1 MVRTFQKLYN
11 LRISFLYIGA
21 RIYIATNS
29 RGKILAKN
37 KCFIIMP
44 ISTPENLL
52 NNYSNDKYH
61 FEHVLEH
68 LLKPSLERVDLEP
81 ISPKT
86 KGSELIHGEI
96 IKNIEIA
103 DLVLCDMSTL
113 NPNVFFELGI
123 RTALNKPVCLIKD
136 DVTPKIPFDASI
148 INHHEYLSALS
159 PWTLDNEIN
168 DLVNHIEESQKR
180 NDDTNSLWKYFSLSS
195 TAHPVEPEEGI
206 DGKIDYLTMQIE
218 ALRDQLNPPKDMSDE
233 LIRSIFTIGNQHGD
247 NIEKY
252 ELSGDTLKIYLK
264 ERPSIGFTINVENM
278 SRVHGKKLQ
287 LMDSSGNLIQ

>member
-1 MVRTFQKLYN
+1 M
-11 LRISFLYIGA
+11 
-21 RIYIATNS
+21 
-29 RGKILAKN
+29 AKK

-52 NNYSNDKYH
+52 NNYSNDKDH
-61 FEHVLEH
+61 FDHVLEH
-68 LLKPSLERVDLEP
+68 LLKPSLEKVDLEP

-159 PWTLDNEIN
+159 PWTLNNEIN

-195 TAHPVEPEEGI
+195 TAHPVEPEEGT

-218 ALRDQLNPPKDMSDE
+218 ALRDQLRPTKTMSDE
-233 LIRSIFTIGNQHGD
+233 LFDIISRIGNQRGE
-247 NIEKY
+247 NIESYKLSGETLTIFLKEKPSLEFLVDVENISRKY
-252 ELSGDTLKIYLK
+252 E
-264 ERPSIGFTINVENM
+264 
-278 SRVHGKKLQ
+278 KKLQ
-287 LMDSSGNLIQ
+287 LMDLSGNLLY